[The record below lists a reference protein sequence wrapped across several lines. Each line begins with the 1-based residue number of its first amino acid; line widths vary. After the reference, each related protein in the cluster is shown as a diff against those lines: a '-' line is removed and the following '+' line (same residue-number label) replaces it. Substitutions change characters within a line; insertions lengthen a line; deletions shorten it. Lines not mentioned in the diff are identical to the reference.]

1 MYHYNVA
8 TWNISKKLKNDILR
22 TANNIKNN
30 DLRVLYLLRN
40 IGPLRFTNVL
50 KYSGLSRSTVSK
62 YLKLN
67 LRYNNVEKK
76 IFNDKSKNIQEQRY
90 FITDKGVE
98 KLADEFPVKG
108 NLLYINEL
116 SENISNLTD
125 LVRYYMK
132 IGVEESIYFQI
143 IKTILRIGDNFFLI
157 EQNPDSYLTMFYIF
171 LNSVLTRNYKFEIN
185 AFCEHYKV
193 KKLRV
198 EFYMDKIM
206 SSKLGFFMFT
216 RDDDIFFFHE
226 EDILGTTT
234 LRLIKDRL
242 IDEFV
247 HISLNGYR
255 KFYDLDKIAEEIAQQ
270 LMNIDLIWDR
280 IREPFEMIIEKLLIK
295 NAFDMG
301 MSKTFLM
308 DMVIQSEKLSRS
320 KEGVNSLFNIING
333 SERYE
338 DLNIVSLPI
347 ADDKALDY
355 ALGQIR
361 GFCPFCGKIILKQD
375 YSQQCSICKKE
386 FHHNNL
392 LKSIDE
398 AKKASTRYKK
408 IIKEELFKCPN
419 PKCNYVVKSSWDV
432 CPECLTPLKKT

>member
-1 MYHYNVA
+1 MA

>member
-1 MYHYNVA
+1 MS
-8 TWNISKKLKNDILR
+8 TWNISKKLKYEVLR
-22 TANNIKNN
+22 TAEAMDNN

-40 IGPLRFTNVL
+40 IGPLRFTSL
-50 KYSGLSRSTVSK
+50 IKYSGLSRSTVSK

-67 LRYNNVEKK
+67 LKYNNVEKK
-76 IFNDKSKNIQEQRY
+76 IFKNKSKSIQEQRY
-90 FITDKGVE
+90 FITEKGVE
-98 KLADEFPVKG
+98 KLNDQFPVQG
-108 NLLYINEL
+108 NLLYISEL
-116 SENISNLTD
+116 SENISNLSD
-125 LVRYYMK
+125 LVRFYMK
-132 IGVEESIYFQI
+132 IGVEESISFQI
-143 IKTILRIGDNFFLI
+143 IKIILKIGENFFLI
-157 EQNPDSYLTMFYIF
+157 EQNPDSYLTIFYIF
-171 LNSVLTRNYKFEIN
+171 FNSVLTRNYKFEIN

-193 KKLRV
+193 KKLRI
-198 EFYMDKIM
+198 EFYVDKIM

-216 RDDDIFFFHE
+216 RDEDVFFFHE

-247 HISLNGYR
+247 YINLHGYR

-270 LMNIDLIWDR
+270 LINIDLIWDR

-295 NAFDMG
+295 TAIDMG

-308 DMVIQSEKLSRS
+308 DMVIQSEKLSKS

-338 DLNIVSLPI
+338 DLNIVSIPV

-361 GFCPFCGKIILKQD
+361 GFCPGCGKIILKQD
-375 YSQQCSICKKE
+375 YSQQCPKCKAE
-386 FHHNNL
+386 FKPQNL

-398 AKKASTRYKK
+398 AKKANIQYREFV
-408 IIKEELFKCPN
+408 KEEIFKCTN
-419 PKCNYVVKSSWDV
+419 PKCDYFVKSNWDV
-432 CPECLTPLKKT
+432 CPECLTPIKNEKN

>member
-1 MYHYNVA
+1 MS
-8 TWNISKKLKNDILR
+8 TWNISKKLKNEILR
-22 TANNIKNN
+22 TAKSMENN

-40 IGPLRFTNVL
+40 IGPSRFTSL
-50 KYSGLSRSTVSK
+50 IKYSGLSRSTVSK

-67 LRYNNVEKK
+67 LKYNNVEKR
-76 IFNDKSKNIQEQRY
+76 IFSDKSKSIQEQRY
-90 FITDKGVE
+90 FITEKGVE
-98 KLADEFPVKG
+98 KLNDQFPIQGDMLIQFAK
-108 NLLYINEL
+108 NEL
-116 SENISNLTD
+116 SENISNLSD
-125 LVRYYMK
+125 LVRFYMK

-143 IKTILRIGDNFFLI
+143 IKIILKIGDNFFLV
-157 EQNPDSYLTMFYIF
+157 EQNPDSYLTIFYIF
-171 LNSVLTRNYKFEIN
+171 FNSVLTRNYKFEIN

-193 KKLRV
+193 KKLRI
-198 EFYMDKIM
+198 EFYVDKIM

-216 RDDDIFFFHE
+216 RDDDVFFFHE

-247 HISLNGYR
+247 FINLHGYR

-270 LMNIDLIWDR
+270 LMNTDLIWDR

-308 DMVIQSEKLSRS
+308 DLVIQSEKLSKS

-333 SERYE
+333 SEQYE
-338 DLNIVSLPI
+338 DLNIVSI
-347 ADDKALDY
+347 HVADDKALDY

-361 GFCPFCGKIILKQD
+361 GFCPLCGKIILKQD
-375 YSQQCSICKKE
+375 YSQECSKCKQE
-386 FHHNNL
+386 FKPQNL

-398 AKKASTRYKK
+398 AKKASTQYKE
-408 IIKEELFKCPN
+408 IVKEELFKCTN
-419 PKCNYVVKSSWDV
+419 PKCDYFVKSSWDV
-432 CPECLTPLKKT
+432 CPECLTPIKKEKN

>member
-1 MYHYNVA
+1 MS
-8 TWNISKKLKNDILR
+8 TWNISKKLKNEILR

-67 LRYNNVEKK
+67 LKHNNVEKK
-76 IFNDKSKNIQEQRY
+76 IFNDKSKSIQEQRY

-116 SENISNLTD
+116 SDNLSNLSG
-125 LVRYYMK
+125 LVRFYME

-143 IKTILRIGDNFFLI
+143 IKIILKIGDNFFLI
-157 EQNPDSYLTMFYIF
+157 EQNPDSYLTIFYIF
-171 LNSVLTRNYKFEIN
+171 FNSVLTRNYKFEIN

-193 KKLRV
+193 KKLRI
-198 EFYMDKIM
+198 EFYVDKIM

-216 RDDDIFFFHE
+216 RDDDVFFFHE

-242 IDEFV
+242 IDELIYI
-247 HISLNGYR
+247 HLKRYK

-270 LMNIDLIWDR
+270 LINMDLIWER

-308 DMVIQSEKLSRS
+308 DLVIQSEKISKS
-320 KEGVNSLFNIING
+320 KEGVTSLFNIING

-338 DLNIVSLPI
+338 DLNIVSIPMT
-347 ADDKALDY
+347 DDKALDY

-375 YSQQCSICKKE
+375 YSQQCSMCKTE
-386 FHHNNL
+386 FRPEKPL

-398 AKKASTRYKK
+398 AKKASIQYKK
-408 IIKEELFKCPN
+408 IIKEKLFKCPN
-419 PKCNYVVKSSWDV
+419 PKCNYIVKSSWDV